1 MKTTNEQDETK
12 MLNYFF
18 SEIDKN
24 LHILQTNRIDS
35 IVVNIRGPALKAI
48 LKYSSHSSILVI
60 KEKTKSC

>member
-1 MKTTNEQDETK
+1 MKITNEQDETK

-35 IVVNIRGPALKAI
+35 IVVNIRGPAL
-48 LKYSSHSSILVI
+48 
-60 KEKTKSC
+60 

>member
-1 MKTTNEQDETK
+1 

-18 SEIDKN
+18 SEVDKN